1 MEHCA
6 MYFVIILLLVITIA
20 CSCGGGVRYRENFLD
35 EVIGYSTAA
44 DDVDYTNTINT
55 SLKEMIKVED
65 ETVNESDSDIINHV
79 AEEATPINR
88 VIELPVVKP
97 NNTPPTVVQRTVT
110 GYSGCD
116 YATF

>member
-1 MEHCA
+1 MKHCV
-6 MYFVIILLLVITIA
+6 MYFVIILLIVITIA
-20 CSCGGGVRYRENFLD
+20 CSCGGGIRYRENFLD
-35 EVIGYSTAA
+35 EVIGYSTAT

-55 SLKEMIKVED
+55 SLKEMLNIEE
-65 ETVNESDSDIINHV
+65 ETVRESELGILNNRIT
-79 AEEATPINR
+79 EEA
-88 VIELPVVKP
+88 VSIELPIVEP